1 VLAFVGLAAVEL
13 LAEERDRRAVEV
25 PAGIVECYG

>member
-1 VLAFVGLAAVEL
+1 VLAIVGLAAVEL
-13 LAEERDRRAVEV
+13 LAEEPDRRAVEV